1 MSIKID
7 LKIFVFIILY
17 YFTKQ
22 IELYSIIM
30 IFAMLHELGHL
41 LCGILIGMKPSSI
54 KVMPFG
60 FSISFRPD
68 IEEYNYKILNGN
80 IIALKK
86 IVIALAGP
94 LVNLIFIILFYN
106 SNLNIIDKQMIIFSN
121 LVILIFNILP
131 IYPLDGGRI
140 LKGILHII
148 FGIKNAKIYT
158 NDISI
163 VVTIFLTFVSSIAI
177 YYFKNMAILF
187 IILFM
192 WFLILK
198 ENRKFKMNMQLYDS
212 IEKYNVLH

>member
-41 LCGILIGMKPSSI
+41 LCGILVGMKPSSI

>member
-22 IELYSIIM
+22 IELYSVIM
-30 IFAMLHELGHL
+30 IFAVLHETGHL
-41 LCGILIGMKPSSI
+41 LCGILIGMKPSNI

-60 FSISFRPD
+60 FSISFKPD
-68 IEEYNYKILNGN
+68 IEEYNYKILKGN

-94 LVNLIFIILFYN
+94 LVNIIFIIIFYK
-106 SNLNIIDKQMIIFSN
+106 SDLNIVNREMIIFSN
-121 LVILIFNILP
+121 LVILIFNMLP

-158 NDISI
+158 NNISI
-163 VVTIFLTFVSSIAI
+163 VVTILLTFVSSITI
-177 YYFKNMAILF
+177 YYFKNIAILV
-187 IILFM
+187 IVAFM
-192 WFLILK
+192 WFLVLN
-198 ENRKFKMNMQLYDS
+198 ENRKFKMNMMLYEC
-212 IEKYNVLH
+212 IEKSKVLH

>member
-41 LCGILIGMKPSSI
+41 LCGILVGMKPSSI

-80 IIALKK
+80 IITLKK

-106 SNLNIIDKQMIIFSN
+106 LNLNIIDKQMIIFSN

-163 VVTIFLTFVSSIAI
+163 VVTIFLTFASSIAI
-177 YYFKNMAILF
+177 YYFKNIAILF

>member
-22 IELYSIIM
+22 IELYSVIM
-30 IFAMLHELGHL
+30 IFAMLHEIGHL

-60 FSISFRPD
+60 FSISFKPD
-68 IEEYNYKILNGN
+68 IEEYNYKILKGN

-86 IVIALAGP
+86 IAIALAGP
-94 LVNLIFIILFYN
+94 LVNIIFIIIFYK
-106 SNLNIIDKQMIIFSN
+106 SNLNIVDREMIIFSN
-121 LVILIFNILP
+121 LVILIFNMLP

-148 FGIKNAKIYT
+148 FGIKTAKIYT
-158 NDISI
+158 NNISI

-177 YYFKNMAILF
+177 YYFKNIAILF
-187 IILFM
+187 IVAFM
-192 WFLILK
+192 WLLVLN
-198 ENRKFKMNMQLYDS
+198 ENRKFKINMMLYEG
-212 IEKYNVLH
+212 IEKSKVLH